1 MPYTPYTL
9 QPILLSASLEDPFG
23 SQPTIPST
31 SPPSSFFGR
40 RTTSPPLDGSP
51 AQSSRIT
58 LLTGNNLASPV
69 WNSSLSIDA
78 VEAWDTDLYLGTSDG
93 HVLHYT
99 LEAKGRL
106 DQVDVPY
113 ASKLKRRINLG
124 FGKKPVERILVL
136 PQVSKAVV
144 LCDSV
149 LSFYTLPFFDSIPVS
164 TIPHIKGVSCFSH
177 DAAEEGR
184 IGEDGTVELC
194 VVKRRVI
201 QVLKIGELAHLKK
214 ELPLP
219 DGAIMITR
227 YNSNLCLADSQNYK
241 MINLEQPFTIKLCNT
256 PKIVVS
262 PSGSTYLGSSSPVS
276 RPVATV
282 VKENEFLVVSDI
294 VHDQATIGLIV
305 NGAGEPIRGTIQWS
319 SYPKAICVEL
329 PYIAALLRNHTIEIH
344 NFLDQQRLQI
354 IPLDPSFEPRGI
366 SLGHG
371 ISVWMEDL
379 AVRLR
384 KCAWPKANDEIGS
397 ETEQEA
403 ELENRL
409 GREIA
414 RYSTVPAR
422 ILVYGRD
429 SVMAQLATPLVIQV
443 DSLLDANRIEEAME
457 MADQARN
464 SMSVD
469 TSVYGERLQSELDYI
484 FQKAGLLLLKE
495 TLFEDAFQHLAK
507 GNIDPRVLVSR
518 FQEFVQLQWLNESP
532 RIVLFEGV
540 QAILNNLGSI
550 EDIVALNIEKNYA
563 KHEEESQKRS
573 SVMNLSC
580 ALLNNARDALQKYLE
595 IQRRIRQGRTTSEDL
610 ILEVIDTVLL
620 KVYITKDDEQSI
632 HALLKQPN
640 MCNPKLCAEAL
651 LKSKRYYALSV
662 LYESKHMYESVLDTW
677 SKIHTGEFPAPSVT
691 NSLGRIQKMLL
702 QDISIDKLPL
712 SVVMEYTWWL
722 TEQSPVDGVE
732 VFIRS
737 PRTADMDPDEILRRL
752 EKYGNEVVRTYL
764 EYIVLER
771 KSDCAEYHTRLACS
785 YVHDVQKEIQADHG
799 HRLEEL
805 VSLYQQST
813 KAKEIQEAK
822 ETEDLSKPPILST
835 FVGFLCHQEQTSLVK
850 SRLLLIK
857 LLQCSPLYSAETLLE
872 ALSKDGP
879 LDIERVIV
887 YGRMRM
893 HTEALHI
900 LIHDL
905 GDFMGAETYCVTN
918 GHSAGTIVENIKP
931 PPKHP
936 IPVRTSSLAA
946 PIAQKDKKVS
956 PQGRDD
962 KNVRKVI
969 EQKKLSGSE
978 LEERKN
984 LFSMLLKT
992 YLTIKDKEIMLAR
1005 TMHLLN
1011 TQGFY
1016 LNTFEVLACLPEDLP
1031 IQTLQGYL
1039 TGSLRRSLHAYRQ
1052 SNIVLGLSRGE
1063 NVMVGSELIEIYK
1076 DMGPVYVDRQSVCKK
1091 CGIYLGN
1098 GTIVRSSGGGFPL
1111 HIHCAKAMGIVNYG
1125 EDEEINEV

>member
-9 QPILLSASLEDPFG
+9 QPILLSASLEEPFG
-23 SQPTIPST
+23 PQPNIPST

-51 AQSSRIT
+51 AQPSRINT
-58 LLTGNNLASPV
+58 LLTGHNIPSPA

-106 DQVDVPY
+106 DQADVPY
-113 ASKLKRRINLG
+113 ASRLERKINLG
-124 FGKKPVERILVL
+124 FGKKSVERILVL

-144 LCDSV
+144 LCDSI
-149 LSFYTLPFFDSIPVS
+149 LSFYTLPFFDPIPVS
-164 TIPHIKGVSCFSH
+164 LIPHIKGVSCFSH

-184 IGEDGTVELC
+184 IGEDGTIELC
-194 VVKRRVI
+194 VVKRRVV
-201 QVLKIGELAHLKK
+201 QVLKIGEHAHLRK

-227 YNSNLCLADSQNYK
+227 YNRNLCLADAQNYK
-241 MINLEQPFTIKLCNT
+241 MINLEQSSAITLCNT
-256 PKIVVS
+256 PKIAVS
-262 PSGSTYLGSSSPVS
+262 PSGSTYLGSHNPVS

-282 VKENEFLVVSDI
+282 VKEDEFLV
-294 VHDQATIGLIV
+294 
-305 NGAGEPIRGTIQWS
+305 P
-319 SYPKAICVEL
+319 

-344 NFLDQQRLQI
+344 NFLDQQRLQVI
-354 IPLDPSFEPRGI
+354 TLDPSFEPRGI

-384 KCAWPKANDEIGS
+384 KCAWPKENDTGNS
-397 ETEQEA
+397 ETDTDS
-403 ELENRL
+403 ELENKL
-409 GREIA
+409 GREVA

-443 DSLLDANRIEEAME
+443 DQLLDTNRIEEAME

-464 SMSVD
+464 AMSVD
-469 TSVYGERLQSELDYI
+469 NSVYGERLKS
-484 FQKAGLLLLKE
+484 GLLLLKE
-495 TLFEDAFQHLAK
+495 TVFEDAFQLLSK
-507 GNIDPRVLVSR
+507 GNLDPRVLLSR
-518 FQEFVQLQWLNESP
+518 FQEFFQPQWLHVSP

-540 QAILNNLGSI
+540 LEILNRLGSI
-550 EDIVALNIEKNYA
+550 EDIVASNIEKNYG
-563 KHEEESQKRS
+563 KQEEESQKRS
-573 SVMNLSC
+573 PIMDLSC
-580 ALLNNARDALQKYLE
+580 VLLNNARDALQKYLE
-595 IQRRIRQGRTTSEDL
+595 MERRKLQGNTRKEDS
-610 ILEVIDTVLL
+610 ILEVIDTALL
-620 KVYITKDDEQSI
+620 KVYVIKEDEKSI
-632 HALLKQPN
+632 HGLLKQPN
-640 MCNPKLCAEAL
+640 MCNPKLCAETL
-651 LKSKRYYALSV
+651 LKSKRYYALSI
-662 LYESKHMYESVLDTW
+662 LYESKRMYERVLDTW
-677 SKIHTGEFPAPSVT
+677 SKIHTGEFPAPSVAD
-691 NSLGRIQKMLL
+691 SLGRIKKMLL
-702 QDISIDKLPL
+702 QDINIDELPL

-785 YVHDVQKEIQADHG
+785 YVHDVQKEIRADHM
-799 HRLEEL
+799 HQLEEL
-805 VSLYQQST
+805 VKLYQQSIKT
-813 KAKEIQEAK
+813 KEIKKASD
-822 ETEDLSKPPILST
+822 TEDLSKPPIQST
-835 FVGFLCHQEQTSLVK
+835 FVGFLSHQKQTNLVK
-850 SRLLLIK
+850 ARLSLIK

-879 LDIERVIV
+879 LDIEKVIV

-893 HTEALHI
+893 HTESLHI

-918 GHSAGTIVENIKP
+918 GHSAGAISDNLNTP
-931 PPKHP
+931 SKHS

-946 PIAQKDKKVS
+946 PVAQKDKK
-956 PQGRDD
+956 PLPKERDE
-962 KNVRKVI
+962 KNVGRKGI

-992 YLTIKDKEIMLAR
+992 YLTIQNNVGLRDTMLAR

-1016 LNTFEVLACLPEDLP
+1016 LDTLEVLSSLPEDLP
-1031 IQTLQGYL
+1031 IQILQGYL
-1039 TGSLRRSLHAYRQ
+1039 TRSLRRSLHAYRQ

-1063 NVMVGSELIEIYK
+1063 NVMVGSELIETYK
-1076 DMGPVYVDRQSVCKK
+1076 DIGPVYVDRQSVCKK
-1091 CGIYLGN
+1091 CEIYLGN

-1111 HIHCAKAMGIVNYG
+1111 HLHCAQMMGIINY
-1125 EDEEINEV
+1125 EDDEEIYEVE